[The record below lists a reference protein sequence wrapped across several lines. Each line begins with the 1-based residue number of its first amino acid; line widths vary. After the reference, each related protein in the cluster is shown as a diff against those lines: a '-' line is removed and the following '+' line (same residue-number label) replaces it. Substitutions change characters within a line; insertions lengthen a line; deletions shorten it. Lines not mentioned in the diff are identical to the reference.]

1 MARVPKERLDVLV
14 TQRGEAE
21 SRERAKR
28 LIMAGAVRVAGHV
41 QTKAG
46 IKVPCD
52 SEITVK
58 QSERFVSRGGHKME
72 AAFENFSIDVTG
84 LACADVGASTGG
96 FTDCLLQHGASR
108 VASLDVGKGQLH
120 WRLRNDPRVTVMEG
134 INVRHMEDADFPF
147 VPQFAGFDVS
157 FISLRLVMPPV
168 VAVLA
173 AGGQMV
179 TLIKPQFEAGREQ
192 VCRGGVVRDS
202 QVHRQ
207 VVDAICQFGEAH
219 LPLRCLGTCPSP
231 VIGPAG
237 NIEFLAYWE
246 KTA

>member
-1 MARVPKERLDVLV
+1 MAARPKERLDVLV
-14 TQRGEAE
+14 TERGEAE

-28 LIMAGAVRVAGHV
+28 LIMAGAVKVDGHV

-52 SEITVK
+52 AEITVK
-58 QSERFVSRGGHKME
+58 QRDRFVSRGGHKME
-72 AAFENFSIDVTG
+72 AAFENFDIDVTG
-84 LACADVGASTGG
+84 MDCADVGASTGG

-134 INVRHMEDADFPF
+134 INVRHMDDGDFPF
-147 VPQFAGFDVS
+147 VPSFAGFDVS

-179 TLIKPQFEAGREQ
+179 TLIKPQFEAGRQQ
-192 VCRGGVVRDS
+192 VGKGGVVRDS
-202 QVHRQ
+202 RVHRE
-207 VVDAICQFGEAH
+207 VVEMIRKFGEAE
-219 LPLRCLGTCPSP
+219 LPLRCLGTFPSP

-237 NIEFLAYWE
+237 NIEFLAWWE
-246 KTA
+246 KRA